1 MSTVQYKSIFISDV
15 HLGTKFSQAEKLLE
29 FLKDNESE
37 HLYLVGDIID
47 GWAIKRKFNWSQSS
61 SDVIQ
66 KILRKARKGTEVVYI
81 TGNHDEFLRPFIPL
95 LLGERL
101 TIANDFVHHAI
112 NGKKYFVTHGDFF
125 DSITMSKRWLTY
137 LGDVGYDL
145 LLHLNKAINRARRI
159 VGVGRYWSLSKYVK
173 DNIKKSVSFITGFED
188 ILAAHARNKGY
199 DGIICGHI
207 HKAENKMID
216 EIQYLNCGDWV
227 ENCSA
232 VVETM
237 DGEWIIIELQPNQH

>member
-1 MSTVQYKSIFISDV
+1 MDYKAIFISDV

-29 FLKDNESE
+29 FLRDNESQN
-37 HLYLVGDIID
+37 LYLVGDIID
-47 GWAIKRKFNWSQSS
+47 GWAIKRKFNWSQPS

-66 KILRKARKGTEVVYI
+66 KILRKARKGTQVIYI
-81 TGNHDEFLRPFIPL
+81 TGNHDEFLRPFLPI
-95 LLGERL
+95 LLGEHL
-101 TIANDFVHHAI
+101 PVANDFVHIGI

-125 DSITMSKRWLTY
+125 DSITMSKKWLTN

-159 VGVGRYWSLSKYVK
+159 LGVGRYWSLSKYVK

-237 DGEWIIIELQPNQH
+237 EGQWQIIHLQPNQH